1 MAGACHEGE
10 EKHQTVNSAPRTL
23 RVSEFPVSEFTVSEC
38 RVSEFTAS
46 ECRVSEFTAS
56 ESQISQSQSPQ
67 SQTQSPRVP
76 SPRVRVPSL
85 RVPSPRVRVPEFPVP
100 ESEFPVPEFTVSES
114 ESQTQSSH
122 SRNSEFA
129 VSEVG
134 VHRVHSLRFPG
145 IKDRLHSSEFIV
157 SEFTVSLSLAVTPD
171 AWQGSPLMIGM
182 VRNLK
187 L

>member
-1 MAGACHEGE
+1 MAPSFGRPFG
-10 EKHQTVNSAPRTL
+10 RTL
-23 RVSEFPVSEFTVSEC
+23 
-38 RVSEFTAS
+38 AH
-46 ECRVSEFTAS
+46 
-56 ESQISQSQSPQ
+56 ISGSAFGLQLVAPLSGSDLVAPL
-67 SQTQSPRVP
+67 S
-76 SPRVRVPSL
+76 
-85 RVPSPRVRVPEFPVP
+85 
-100 ESEFPVPEFTVSES
+100 VSES

-129 VSEVG
+129 VSEVR

-157 SEFTVSLSLAVTPD
+157 SEFTVSLSLVVTPD